1 MKSAIFG
8 LLVLLA
14 AQEPA
19 PNAGIGGSPRVAPVT
34 GPSKPAPRTANGK
47 IILGPLPGESGVW
60 LPPNAGSDRLVALD
74 TDAPVTTV
82 TKISVSQVPFQ
93 PWARGVYEDR
103 VLNQLEPHTRCKPSG
118 GPRQLLTPYGVE
130 FVDLPELQRIYI
142 VDLGGPHTLRIIYMD
157 GRSHPKDLV
166 PTYYGHSVGR
176 WDGDTLIIDT
186 IGFNERF
193 WMDRVGLPHTEKLHM
208 TERITRIDFDNLRY
222 EVTVDDPGAYT
233 DIWTSGFMV
242 RWSANQEPFEYVCQ
256 DNNFASEL
264 MVGTASS
271 VNRRSVIV
279 P

>member
-1 MKSAIFG
+1 
-8 LLVLLA
+8 
-14 AQEPA
+14 
-19 PNAGIGGSPRVAPVT
+19 
-34 GPSKPAPRTANGK
+34 
-47 IILGPLPGESGVW
+47 LPGESGVW